1 MIATIYLA
9 INAFLYL
16 VFAVWCVA
24 MPAQTSTFVGM
35 QPVGGAG
42 RSEFFA
48 VYGGLEFGL
57 GLLFALAAWRPGL
70 QTAGLLVAALT
81 YGGIALFRSAA
92 FLTQSAPGGNAWY
105 IFPLEATM
113 AVIGVVLVLPRLRL
127 L

>member
-1 MIATIYLA
+1 MAATIYLA
-9 INAFLYL
+9 VNAVLYL
-16 VFAVWCVA
+16 LFAVWCVLQ
-24 MPAQTSTFVGM
+24 PAQTSAFVGL

-81 YGGIALFRSAA
+81 YGGIALFRTAA

-105 IFPLEATM
+105 IFPLEVAM
-113 AVIGVVLVLPRLRL
+113 AVIGVILVLPRLRL

>member
-9 INAFLYL
+9 INALLYV

-24 MPAQTSTFVGM
+24 MPAQTSAFVGL

-105 IFPLEATM
+105 IFPLEVTM
-113 AVIGVVLVLPRLRL
+113 AVIGVILVFPRLRL